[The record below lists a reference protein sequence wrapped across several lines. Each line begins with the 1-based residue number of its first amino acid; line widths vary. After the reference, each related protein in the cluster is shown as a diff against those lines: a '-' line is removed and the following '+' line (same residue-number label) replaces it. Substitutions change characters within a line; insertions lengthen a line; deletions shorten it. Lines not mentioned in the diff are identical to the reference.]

1 MFRTE
6 KKICKNHQTLNLLR
20 TFSYSLACLSGKWDS
35 VIKSPRF
42 LSLSF
47 FLHFMHLLQIWAV
60 ITIKHFIFFGC
71 LLQLVYYEQ
80 TLHSYKAINCSIP
93 QIEALL
99 FTVPVWLIRR
109 SGCPAWSSKL
119 ELWEPPLRRCGT
131 QNSIQWRRHSFH
143 CTHRIYQPR
152 IPRAPFL
159 CGCYYSSLQCGGRD
173 EGLEICWPR
182 TQHHQWVGERN
193 ILHRWK

>member
-1 MFRTE
+1 
-6 KKICKNHQTLNLLR
+6 
-20 TFSYSLACLSGKWDS
+20 
-35 VIKSPRF
+35 
-42 LSLSF
+42 
-47 FLHFMHLLQIWAV
+47 MHLLSQIWAAR
-60 ITIKHFIFFGC
+60 TIKHFIFFGC

-93 QIEALL
+93 QMKALL
-99 FTVPVWLIRR
+99 FTVPVNLISRKV
-109 SGCPAWSSKL
+109 CLFWKSKL
-119 ELWEPPLRRCGT
+119 ALWEPPLRRYGT
-131 QNSIQWRRHSFH
+131 QISIQCRRHSFH
-143 CTHRIYQPR
+143 CTLGIYQPR

-173 EGLEICWPR
+173 EGFEICWPR

>member
-1 MFRTE
+1 MG
-6 KKICKNHQTLNLLR
+6 
-20 TFSYSLACLSGKWDS
+20 FSKARVYLF
-35 VIKSPRF
+35 I
-42 LSLSF
+42 
-47 FLHFMHLLQIWAV
+47 FLHFINLLQIWAV

-80 TLHSYKAINCSIP
+80 TLHSYKAINRSIP
-93 QIEALL
+93 QMEALL
-99 FTVPVWLIRR
+99 FTVPFWLIRR
-109 SGCPAWSSKL
+109 MVCLLWKSKL

-131 QNSIQWRRHSFH
+131 QLSIQCGRHSFH
-143 CTHRIYQPR
+143 CTHRIFQPR

-159 CGCYYSSLQCGGRD
+159 CECYYSSLQCGGRD